1 MRLAILAIVQPKA
14 LKTNTSKRTAELPWA
29 ELGVCGGKRG
39 EAAPPEFQ
47 HTLSNSCCKVAPDAS
62 FPNPSIVD
70 WQCKQ
75 VLDTYLARR
84 YQAARKLNK
93 RRNLKDV
100 HDISAFTTRR
110 TTHYYLPFCTTR
122 NEGNERIIAKQELRQ
137 TAEHT
142 GREITKERS
151 TADYAS
157 DAQICRCCCR
167 EHGAAASREYR
178 RSLESSLCCAAR
190 FGVPYKV
197 CVSTYS

>member
-47 HTLSNSCCKVAPDAS
+47 HTLSNSCCNVAPDAS
-62 FPNPSIVD
+62 FPNPGIVD

-100 HDISAFTTRR
+100 YDISAFTTRR

-137 TAEHT
+137 TAEHRNRKRNNK
-142 GREITKERS
+142 GKKHSGLRQRCLNLLLLLQRAWCCGITRIPKIVRK
-151 TADYAS
+151 
-157 DAQICRCCCR
+157 
-167 EHGAAASREYR
+167 
-178 RSLESSLCCAAR
+178 LPLLCGSFWC
-190 FGVPYKV
+190 PL
-197 CVSTYS
+197 